1 MSTKSN
7 LGVVQKTVVGAQFL
21 FHDKV
26 MHPPFLYIRSHCSKI
41 KTRKNPLKF
50 SVMDCFS

>member
-21 FHDKV
+21 FHDEV
-26 MHPPFLYIRSHCSKI
+26 MHPLFFVYKKSL
-41 KTRKNPLKF
+41 
-50 SVMDCFS
+50 